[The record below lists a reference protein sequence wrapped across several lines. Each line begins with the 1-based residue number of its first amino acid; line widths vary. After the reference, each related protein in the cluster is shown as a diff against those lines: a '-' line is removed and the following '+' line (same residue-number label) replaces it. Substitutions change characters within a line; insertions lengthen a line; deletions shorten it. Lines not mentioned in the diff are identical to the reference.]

1 VVDSIV
7 GLGSVSIYRGES
19 VPAPVLAFSAL
30 SLDEV
35 RQAGV
40 GASYNERWKGVGT
53 LSLGV
58 LVTDYRRT
66 LDIPGSP
73 GSAER
78 TSQVLPTASFTVDA
92 GKHAN
97 GLRELHSGTRG
108 FRKRADI
115 RGQPRRA
122 GAGHADVAGGRWSA
136 GRAAQ

>member
-1 VVDSIV
+1 V

-78 TSQVLPTASFTVDA
+78 TSQVLPTASSPSMPEARD
-92 GKHAN
+92 
-97 GLRELHSGTRG
+97 GLRELHSGLE
-108 FRKRADI
+108 I
-115 RGQPRRA
+115 P
-122 GAGHADVAGGRWSA
+122 
-136 GRAAQ
+136 